1 LIDCGSLEFAQ
12 ARLQA
17 RHGQRAGDAAW
28 QRLETARE
36 FGALLEVA
44 RRTVLRPWLVGIGTP
59 GSAHQIEAALR
70 THWRKAVAEIAG
82 WMPVA
87 WQPAVLW
94 CIALADLPVL
104 QHLARGGEP
113 LPWMLDDPDVRTL
126 CAAPPGQRA
135 ATVAAG
141 RFAPLAV
148 AWSEPASLAHAWH
161 AAWQRRLPQ
170 RTQDAEDSLN
180 QVASAL
186 LAHGRAFAAASPG
199 TGALLR
205 RALQARLSLLLR
217 RTTLEPAAVFIHVAL
232 CALDFERLRGEL
244 LRRALFPKGQV
255 A

>member
-1 LIDCGSLEFAQ
+1 MIDCGSLEFAQ

-59 GSAHQIEAALR
+59 ASAHQIEAALR

-94 CIALADLPVL
+94 CTALADLPVL

-126 CAAPPGQRA
+126 CSAPPGQRA

-141 RFAPLAV
+141 RFAPLAA
-148 AWSEPASLAHAWH
+148 AWSEPASLAQAWH
-161 AAWQRRLPQ
+161 AAWERRLPQ
-170 RTQDAEDSLN
+170 RTRDAEDGLN

-186 LAHGRAFAAASPG
+186 LAHGRAFATAPPG